1 MRVISSM
8 RTARRF
14 ELCCQ
19 GAWPLGLG
27 PVGLVD
33 GDMVSHGMA
42 NVQYGLLMAIPV
54 IPAIV
59 ISARYNKVRNGHFLR
74 NG

>member
-14 ELCCQ
+14 GLCCQ

-33 GDMVSHGMA
+33 DDMVSHGMA
-42 NVQYGLLMAIPV
+42 NVQYGLLMAIPT
-54 IPAIV
+54 IRAIV
-59 ISARYNKVRNGHFLR
+59 ISTGYSRAENGHFLM
-74 NG
+74 NN